1 MIRTTRTICA
11 AANRLWLA
19 ASLPEA
25 IRFRRGTHRVAS
37 EQTRI
42 LLNLVR
48 ANASSEFGERHRFA
62 AIRSVR
68 DYQDAIPL
76 RSYDDYLDDVAR
88 VANGAPNVLTAE
100 PVRLLEPTSGSTA
113 ATKLIPYT
121 RTLQR
126 EFQRG
131 IQTWIADLF
140 VRRPDLMR
148 GQAYWSVSPLLS
160 AQRATAG
167 GIPIGFE
174 DDSAYVGG
182 WRRRLVRATMAV
194 PPSVKHSEDIDTF
207 QHATLLALV
216 RSADLRLVSVWNPT
230 FLSLLMDRLPL
241 RGDALLRDLGSNR
254 ARADVLRAALRT
266 STAAERHTTLWPN
279 LELISCWT
287 DGNAAQAAAVLGRLF
302 PQAEIQPK
310 GLIATEGF
318 VSFPMLERDGALLAF
333 RSHFLEFAPVDDVAQ
348 GAVLDERPRLAHEL
362 ERGRRYEVIL
372 STGGGLYRYRLHDV
386 IEVVGHVGECP
397 CVKFVG
403 RAGAV
408 SDWFG
413 EKLNEAHVGQV
424 LREALHVANV
434 QSRFAMLACDSGL
447 GPPSLAVPLNG
458 PATARYILYIDTSHP
473 DDLLRVVARHI
484 DRGLRENF
492 HYDYARRLGQLGPVG
507 IFRARAAGD
516 SYVAAAV
523 TAGRRL
529 GDVKP
534 LALDRRS
541 GWSERFEGRRI
552 T

>member
-1 MIRTTRTICA
+1 MIRATRTICT
-11 AANRLWLA
+11 AANSLWLA

-25 IRFRRGTHRVAS
+25 VRFRRGSHRVAS

-42 LLNLVR
+42 LLNVVR
-48 ANASSEFGERHRFA
+48 ANATSEFGVRHRFP

-100 PVRLLEPTSGSTA
+100 PVRLFEPTSGSTT

-121 RTLQR
+121 RTLQH

-131 IQTWIADLF
+131 IQAWIADLF

-148 GQAYWSVSPLLS
+148 GQAYWSASPLMS
-160 AQRATAG
+160 GQRATAG
-167 GIPIGFE
+167 DIPIGFE

-182 WRRRLVRATMAV
+182 WRRRLVRTTMAV
-194 PPSVKHSEDIDTF
+194 PPSVKQAEDIDTF

-216 RSADLRLVSVWNPT
+216 RSADLRIVSVWNPT
-230 FLSLLMDRLPL
+230 FLTLLIDQLPL
-241 RGDALLRDLGSNR
+241 RGDALLRDLGANR

-266 STAAERHTTLWPN
+266 STAAERHATLWPD
-279 LELISCWT
+279 LGLISCWT
-287 DGNAAQAAAVLGRLF
+287 DGNAAQAAVMLGRLF

-386 IEVVGHVGECP
+386 IEVVGHAGECP

-403 RAGAV
+403 RAGTV

-424 LREALHVANV
+424 LREALQTGGV
-434 QSRFAMLACDSGL
+434 QSRFAMLACDSAL
-447 GPPSLAVPLNG
+447 GVNVQ
-458 PATARYILYIDTSHP
+458 PAYILYIDTSHP
-473 DDLLRVVARHI
+473 DDLLRVVAGHI

-534 LALDRRS
+534 LALDRGN
-541 GWSERFEGRRI
+541 GWSERFEGTFLADI
-552 T
+552 